1 MRGNPQPYIDM
12 LETTALQQA
21 EPAPATELFESYDQL
36 TRALLEAV
44 TGVCLLNSRL
54 SADGESGDLHSQTIL
69 TALTRLNSNDQ
80 PWRAVCFEQGVSRR
94 LTVLPLY
101 DSGTLLGALCIQ
113 QSAGPVRASPS
124 QHLAVLEHRL
134 RPALNCLQRELTL
147 TLPEARRLQSS
158 DERTAELEWLS
169 DLTAGLP
176 AEAGDRRAVES
187 LLRAASERLECGL
200 AVLSVPEKRLRI
212 DFLRDPSCRE
222 VLVKSWLQT
231 SKHLHTWAER
241 QNRPLL
247 VNGTPVARERSGA
260 GGTCKILS
268 VPLVRDTGRVIGVLA
283 FFKTADRAD
292 FNSKQLYLARHLARK
307 ATLLSEAHFDTM
319 TGLYTP
325 AGLEQVYGEFDSERG
340 AREGSVLYL
349 DIDRLD
355 IVNELHGF
363 ELGNEVIVRSAEL
376 LAPPLLPFDAL
387 SARLSADRFAVILP
401 NVTPEEAVKFA
412 QQVQRAAA
420 ELRLGPSEA
429 AVDLSLSCGVAIL
442 VDMPQGL
449 ARALA
454 AAEIACKKAKANGR
468 SRVELYSC
476 EDASIMRRNDDIAAV
491 GEIRA
496 AFREDRLLLFAQK
509 IVPLRDSGRADNYE
523 ILMRLRGG
531 DGELISPGPLISAAQ
546 RYQLLPVIDRRVME
560 RALQQLAP
568 FRRVLMDT
576 GVTFSVNVT
585 GQSFCDADYINQ
597 FTQRLRDSHLPVGCI
612 TIEVT
617 EQAALTNLA
626 RATEMAGR
634 LRTLGCSIAIDDFGT
649 GSNSLSNL
657 KSLQISRVKID
668 GSFVRD
674 LLTDRRSHS
683 IVSAIVHLAKSYGIE
698 TVAEYVETVE
708 VADRLRSL
716 GVDYAQGF
724 AFGRPEPLEAILNR
738 LGHEESQRLHQ
749 LFMEN

>member
-1 MRGNPQPYIDM
+1 MPQ
-12 LETTALQQA
+12 TSALQQ
-21 EPAPATELFESYDQL
+21 EAPRPQSRLFESYDQL
-36 TRALLEAV
+36 VRALLEQV
-44 TGVCLLNSRL
+44 TGVCLLDAQLRS
-54 SADGESGDLHSQTIL
+54 DGESGDLRAQTVIDDVTPL
-69 TALTRLNSNDQ
+69 DSDDRRS
-80 PWRAVCFEQGVSRR
+80 RGFCFERGVHRR
-94 LTVLPLY
+94 LTVLPLQ
-101 DSGTLLGALCIQ
+101 DSGSLLGMLCIQ
-113 QSAGPVRASPS
+113 QASAPVGAPAARHIA
-124 QHLAVLEHRL
+124 AVESRL
-134 RPALNCLQRELTL
+134 RPVLDCLRRELTRP
-147 TLPEARRLQSS
+147 LPREQLQSS
-158 DERTAELEWLS
+158 LNDHTSELEWLS
-169 DLTAGLP
+169 DLTASLP
-176 AEAGDRRAVES
+176 AEAGDRRAIDN
-187 LLRAASERLECGL
+187 LLRAASERMDCGL
-200 AVLSVPEKRLRI
+200 AVLSVPEKRLRV
-212 DFLRDPSCRE
+212 DFLRDHSRRDQLE
-222 VLVKSWLQT
+222 KAWLQT

-247 VNGTPVARERSGA
+247 VNGTPAAPERSKSRA
-260 GGTCKILS
+260 TCKILS

-283 FFKTADRAD
+283 FFKPPDGAD
-292 FNSKQLYLARHLARK
+292 FNPKHLFLARHLARK
-307 ATLLSEAHFDTM
+307 ATVLSEAHFDSM

-325 AGLEQVYGEFDSERG
+325 AGLEQVYGEFDPDRPGTSR
-340 AREGSVLYL
+340 AGSVLYL

-363 ELGNEVIVRSAEL
+363 ELGNEVIVRAAEL
-376 LAPPLLPFDAL
+376 LSPPLLPVDAL

-401 NVTPEEAVKFA
+401 NVTPAEAVIFA
-412 QQVQRAAA
+412 QQVQRAAGA
-420 ELRLGPSEA
+420 LQIGPSEA
-429 AVDLSLSCGVAIL
+429 TVDLSLSCGVAVL

-449 ARALA
+449 GRALA
-454 AAEIACKKAKANGR
+454 AAEIACKKAKTNGR

-496 AFREDRLLLFAQK
+496 AFKEDRLHLFAQK
-509 IVPLRDSGRADNYE
+509 IVSLRDSNRTHSYE
-523 ILMRLRGG
+523 ILMRLRGS
-531 DGELISPGPLISAAQ
+531 DGELIPPGPLITAAQ

-568 FRRVLMDT
+568 FRRVLIET
-576 GVTFSVNVT
+576 GITFSVNVT
-585 GQSFCDADYINQ
+585 GQSFCDVDYINQ
-597 FTQRLRDSHLPVGCI
+597 FAQRLHDAHLPVGCI

-674 LLTDRRSHS
+674 LLTDRRSQS
-683 IVSAIVHLAKSYGIE
+683 IVSAVVHLAKSYGIE
-698 TVAEYVETVE
+698 TVAEYVETTE
-708 VADRLRSL
+708 LADRLRNL

-724 AFGRPEPLEAILNR
+724 AFGRPEPLEAILAR

-749 LFMEN
+749 LFVES